1 MYGSG
6 FFIGMTVVYIPVRR
20 SLTLYHLGQE
30 FTDTVHL
37 GDLTIENQ
45 SFGGAL
51 LAEGFDDVDGILG
64 IGPVA
69 LTCGT
74 SLSTA
79 RIDSCSV

>member
-1 MYGSG
+1 M
-6 FFIGMTVVYIPVRR
+6 PRR
-20 SLTLYHLGQE
+20 VPLTLYHAGQE

-37 GDLTIENQ
+37 GDLAIENQ

-51 LAEGFDDVDGILG
+51 LAEGFNDVDGILG

-74 SLSTA
+74 CLSTA
-79 RIDSCSV
+79 AGVNSCSG

>member
-6 FFIGMTVVYIPVRR
+6 FFVGMTVVYVPIRC
-20 SLTLYHLGQE
+20 SLMLYHLGQE

-37 GDLTIENQ
+37 GDLAIENQ

-74 SLSTA
+74 CLSTA
-79 RIDSCSV
+79 GVNSCSS